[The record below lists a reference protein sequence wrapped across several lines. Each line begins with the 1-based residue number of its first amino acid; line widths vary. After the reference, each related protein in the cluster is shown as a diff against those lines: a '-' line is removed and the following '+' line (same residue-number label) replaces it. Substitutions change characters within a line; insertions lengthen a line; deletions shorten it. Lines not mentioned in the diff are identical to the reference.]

1 MRPGNNYEYL
11 SSITKR
17 GLSNEASNRMSRI
30 LQSSG
35 MQKMDYW
42 DSRRNMNRSVAVNP
56 HNHSVEKNNVPI
68 FDQKKVHHNQSALH
82 ERFNRSLK
90 DKYFQNASYI
100 SHPINQVKAPII
112 STTKE
117 VFG

>member
-1 MRPGNNYEYL
+1 
-11 SSITKR
+11 
-17 GLSNEASNRMSRI
+17 MSRV

-35 MQKMDYW
+35 MQKMDYKE
-42 DSRRNMNRSVAVNP
+42 SRRNMNKSMAANH
-56 HNHSVEKNNVPI
+56 HNHSVERDDVPI
-68 FDQKKVHHNQSALH
+68 FDQKKVHHNHSVLH

-90 DKYFQNASYI
+90 DKYYQNASYI
-100 SHPINQVKAPII
+100 NHPIKQVKAPII